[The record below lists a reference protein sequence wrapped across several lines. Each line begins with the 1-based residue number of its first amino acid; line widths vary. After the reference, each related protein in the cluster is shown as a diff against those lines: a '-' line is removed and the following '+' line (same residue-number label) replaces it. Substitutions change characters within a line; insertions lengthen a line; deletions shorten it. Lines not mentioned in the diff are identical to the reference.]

1 MKILLLAQFFP
12 PISGGEERHVF
23 NLAKYLSE
31 SGNNVTVATTAYD
44 RIDEDPGPFD
54 DNLPFR
60 VFRFK
65 NLPTSF
71 NISLSDRTRPHALPI
86 SDPLIKRRLKQLLT
100 TEHFDIIHGHN
111 WFINS
116 ALNLGKRFKI
126 PIVETMHDYSH
137 VCATKRLINNGD
149 LCSGPG
155 LKCLKCSQRHF
166 GSLSG
171 PLITTLNAGQR
182 HVREN
187 TVSHFIAVSKFVAE
201 RNGID
206 STDKYSVIPNF
217 IPDDII
223 KTKWTQPKTNGIL
236 FVGDVAKDKGVQTL
250 IEAMRLLREDDT
262 FIPLT
267 IIGRSVDISDLPDFV
282 NRIQPLPSKD
292 ILREISNH
300 VLLVAPSIYPDPCPT
315 VILEAMSQQRPV
327 VATHTGGIVDMIDS
341 YKNGI
346 LVEPRSI
353 KQLAF
358 AIKEIFFNPSLA
370 RSMGE
375 SSLEKIQPFTASNVV
390 ARIEDVY
397 RSLI

>member
-12 PISGGEERHVF
+12 PIPGGEERHVF

-31 SGNNVTVATTAYD
+31 SGNDVTVATSAYD
-44 RIDEDPGPFD
+44 HMGDDSDPFD
-54 DNLPFR
+54 DTLPFR

-65 NLPTSF
+65 NLPTTF
-71 NISLSDRTRPHALPI
+71 KISLSDRTRPHALPI
-86 SDPLIKRRLKQLLT
+86 SDPLIKRKLRQLLA
-100 TEHFDIIHGHN
+100 TEQFDIIHGHN

-116 ALNLGKRFKI
+116 ALVLGKRLKI
-126 PIVETMHDYSH
+126 PIVETLHDYSH
-137 VCATKRLINNGD
+137 VCATKRLINNND

-155 LKCLKCSQRHF
+155 LKCLKCSQLHF

-171 PLITTLNAGQR
+171 PLIATLNAGQR
-182 HVREN
+182 HIREN
-187 TVSHFIAVSKFVAE
+187 AVSHFIAVSKFVAE
-201 RNGID
+201 RNGIE
-206 STDKYSVIPNF
+206 STNKYSVIPNF
-217 IPDDII
+217 IPDDIV
-223 KTKWTQPKTNGIL
+223 KTKWTQPKSNGIL

-250 IEAMRLLREDDT
+250 IEAMLLLRDEDI

-267 IIGRSVDISDLPDFV
+267 IIGRSVDINDLPDFV

-315 VILEAMSQQRPV
+315 VILEAMSQLRPV
-327 VATHTGGIVDMIDS
+327 IATSTGGIVDMIDS

-346 LVEPRSI
+346 LVEPRSV
-353 KQLAF
+353 KQLAL
-358 AIKEIFFNPSLA
+358 AIKEIFFQPSLA

-375 SSLEKIQPFTASNVV
+375 SSIKNIQPFTASNVI